1 LEEDVESNTRR
12 EFERFLIAILQCQ
25 REEGVDAIDE
35 DGAEADAQ
43 ELYDAGEDRWLFT
56 DESVFTRIM
65 ARRSWMQIRLIA
77 AKYEDISGSTLIQAI
92 NDECRGDTERAY
104 KAVVRMACDPCFY
117 FTRNIYKAMKGLGT
131 DDDALVRNIIFT
143 SEWALETV
151 KARYE
156 EEYGATIAD
165 DIDGDCRGD
174 YKDILLAIVK

>member
-1 LEEDVESNTRR
+1 MGNQYIEDLKAKYEEMYERSLEDD
-12 EFERFLIAILQCQ
+12 
-25 REEGVDAIDE
+25 VDAIDE

-104 KAVVRMACDPCFY
+104 KAVVRMACD
-117 FTRNIYKAMKGLGT
+117 T
-131 DDDALVRNIIFT
+131 
-143 SEWALETV
+143 
-151 KARYE
+151 
-156 EEYGATIAD
+156 
-165 DIDGDCRGD
+165 
-174 YKDILLAIVK
+174 

>member
-1 LEEDVESNTRR
+1 MVPSVY
-12 EFERFLIAILQCQ
+12 FK
-25 REEGVDAIDE
+25 
-35 DGAEADAQ
+35 
-43 ELYDAGEDRWLFT
+43 AGEDRWLFT

-77 AKYEDISGSTLIQAI
+77 AKYEDISGSTLMQAI